1 MSLGCAKT
9 KTLPSRALSFCLG
22 LASFLPTLFDNDIAW
37 ILHHLLPEESI
48 VSFTSSLKTIHL
60 LQKLSTGISKM
71 PYAYIYTYTYTYTYK
86 YIYRLRDII
95 MTSSGGLHSPQ
106 IVAFSVSAKPAS
118 SGSDSVVVQRC
129 PAYDGQETREC
140 MNRERGLSKPS
151 GLYPQGHTFQFTH
164 FPSDPTKLKRIISW
178 GSFHPQAWD
187 TLQTWNLTLE
197 LNISITFLISAM
209 VRI

>member
-1 MSLGCAKT
+1 
-9 KTLPSRALSFCLG
+9 
-22 LASFLPTLFDNDIAW
+22 
-37 ILHHLLPEESI
+37 
-48 VSFTSSLKTIHL
+48 
-60 LQKLSTGISKM
+60 M
-71 PYAYIYTYTYTYTYK
+71 PYAYIYTYTCTYRYTRAHTHTHTHIYIYIYIYIYTYTYTYTYK

-164 FPSDPTKLKRIISW
+164 FPSDPTKLKRIIS
-178 GSFHPQAWD
+178 
-187 TLQTWNLTLE
+187 
-197 LNISITFLISAM
+197 
-209 VRI
+209 